1 MSRTAEHDPRAQRIM
16 LAEVRRRRRLR
27 RREIALAILTPTLA
41 LTAWQCA
48 AQTGVI
54 DALVFPPPSRILA
67 RATGMIASG
76 ELLGDLSATVLRL
89 LGGYVPAAVAGTAVG
104 LGMGA
109 WRLLGAALAPLF
121 TALYA
126 LPKIAVL
133 PLLLLIFG
141 LGSTPKI
148 LAVAITVFFV
158 TQINA
163 QAAMRE
169 VDTGALELATA
180 YRVRG
185 GQRFRLVVG
194 PACLPQI
201 CTGLRV
207 AVGLGV
213 VVAIA
218 VEFVASDEGVGFLIW
233 NSWQLFQPER
243 MYVGLLT
250 AALLG
255 AALTGVVS
263 VGGWLAMPWR
273 RASAAKSVQANPYES
288 KEPSS

>member
-1 MSRTAEHDPRAQRIM
+1 MSWTAESDGSAQVVI
-16 LAEVRRRRRLR
+16 LAEARRRRRLR
-27 RREIALAILTPTLA
+27 RREITLAFLTPALA
-41 LTAWQCA
+41 LTAWQLA
-48 AQTGVI
+48 ARADLI
-54 DALVFPPPSRILA
+54 DAVIFPPPSRILA
-67 RATGMIASG
+67 RATDMIASG
-76 ELLGDLSATVLRL
+76 ELLGDLSATVIRL
-89 LGGYVPAAVAGTAVG
+89 LSGYVPAAVAGTLVG

-109 WRLLGAALAPLF
+109 WRLLGAALTPLF

-133 PLLLLIFG
+133 PLLLLVFG
-141 LGSTPKI
+141 LGNTPKI

-169 VDTGALELATA
+169 VDTGALELAEC

-185 GQRFRLVVG
+185 WRRFRLVVM

-218 VEFVASDEGVGFLIW
+218 VEFVASDGGVGYLIW

-250 AALLG
+250 AAVLG
-255 AALTGVVS
+255 ATLTGIVS

-273 RASAAKSVQANPYES
+273 RASTARSVETDPIES
-288 KEPSS
+288 KETPL

>member
-1 MSRTAEHDPRAQRIM
+1 MNQAVDHAPQARAVV
-16 LAEVRRRRRLR
+16 LAEIRRRRWLR
-27 RREIALAILTPTLA
+27 RRDIALAVLTPVVALA
-41 LTAWQCA
+41 IWQWA
-48 AQTGVI
+48 AQANAI
-54 DALVFPPPSRILA
+54 DARVFPPPSRTLA
-67 RATGMIASG
+67 RAVDMIASG
-76 ELLGDLSATVLRL
+76 ELPHDSAATLIRL
-89 LGGYVPAAVAGTAVG
+89 LGGYLPAAVAGTMVG
-104 LGMGA
+104 LAMGA
-109 WRLLGAALAPLF
+109 WRSLGAALAPFF

-141 LGSTPKI
+141 LGDTPRI

-163 QAAMRE
+163 QAAMRQL
-169 VDTGALELATA
+169 DPGALELARA

-185 GQRFRLVVG
+185 WRRLRLVVG

-201 CTGLRV
+201 FTGLRV

-218 VEFVASDEGVGFLIW
+218 VEFVASDEGIGYLIW

-243 MYVGLLT
+243 MYVGLLA

-255 AALTGVVS
+255 AGLTGIVS
-263 VGGWLAMPWR
+263 LCGWLAMPWR
-273 RASAAKSVQANPYES
+273 RQVPAKSMPGTV
-288 KEPSS
+288 